1 MTMSL
6 VQRPFQPGMIAA
18 IETRTRWEGKPGLP
32 MNDLVEV
39 TAADPV
45 VHTGAF
51 GIDEI
56 LWLDT

>member
-1 MTMSL
+1 
-6 VQRPFQPGMIAA
+6 MIAA
-18 IETRTRWEGKPGLP
+18 IETRTRWEGKLGLP